1 MGLAGNAK
9 IELFGDALP
18 SDVLVQGFVA
28 SERLSQP
35 YRVTVEFVSEDT
47 SLVLHDLLRKR
58 LLLVL
63 TDARDRTRYFDGLVE
78 QAEFVRAVEQR
89 LVFSVTLRPAIS
101 ALAFRTDSRIFQDL
115 SIPDVVKKLLEEA
128 GLIENTDFKLT
139 RSYPAREFVV
149 QYRESTLDFV
159 HRLLEEVGIFYY
171 FCHDE
176 GGHRMVLAD
185 DPSRFE
191 PAPDDLLLSLSPELH
206 AGGEPLFSF
215 SQRRTLATTEVL
227 LRDFDFEK
235 PQLPAESTLSA
246 PDRVPA
252 LLYEYPGRF
261 LKSAEGNLLVRAR
274 LSAERAGARV
284 GTGASAAVGLR
295 PGQGVQVV
303 GGEHAELDGEWVVT
317 ELVTTGRQRDETGG
331 ENFDC
336 RNEFRAIPKHTA
348 YAPPR
353 VTPKP
358 RIAGL
363 QTAVV
368 TGDSN
373 ADQAIFTDNYGRI
386 KVRFHWD
393 RIGQKD
399 GTSSLWIRT
408 LQIPM
413 GGAMVLPRVGWE
425 VSVAFLEGDPDRP
438 VVLGRVYNGKFP
450 PPMSLP
456 GGKASGCLKSMSSPG
471 STGHNQISMGDSG
484 GSQGHGVQAQKDLN
498 IVIGHDCTETVA
510 VDDKHDVS
518 VSMVRS
524 IGANETISVGA
535 NQTVSVGK
543 NLSSKIGAGQT
554 ISVGANDQSNATGN
568 YLEKI
573 GGSRSYTVGSV
584 YLTICNGV
592 ELKCSGGYT
601 QSVGAAQ
608 LVVTGGD
615 LNDNVVGSTTSA
627 VAAARVHVVAG
638 NHGETVSGPKTET
651 VAGAALHMIKG
662 DSNVEAGA
670 AISNLV
676 GGIHLRQ
683 VGGDYSVKA
692 LTITLLG
699 ALGELKGGGSKLSLS
714 GGPVTLKGS
723 NVAVKAT
730 MIRRTGV
737 NLKIM

>member
-1 MGLAGNAK
+1 MGLVGNAK

-18 SDVLVQGFVA
+18 SDVLVQKFVA
-28 SERLSQP
+28 FERLSEP
-35 YRVTVEFVSEDT
+35 YRVVVEFVTEDT
-47 SLVLHDLLRKR
+47 GVILHELLRKR
-58 LLLVL
+58 ALLVV
-63 TDARDRTRYFDGLVE
+63 TDARGRARYFDGLVE
-78 QAEFVRAVEQR
+78 QADFLRAVEQR
-89 LVFSVTLRPAIS
+89 LVFSLILRPALS
-101 ALAFRTDSRIFQDL
+101 ALAFRTDSRIFQEL
-115 SIPDVVKKLLEEA
+115 SIPDIVKQLFAEV
-128 GLIENTDFKLT
+128 GLSETAEFKLT
-139 RSYPAREFVV
+139 RSYLPREFVV

-159 HRLLEEVGIFYY
+159 HRLLQEVGIFYF

-176 GGHRMVLAD
+176 TGHRMVLAD
-185 DPSRFE
+185 DASRFE

-206 AGGEPLFSF
+206 TGGEPLFSF
-215 SQRRTLATTEVL
+215 SQKRTLATTEVL

-235 PQLPAESTLSA
+235 PQLPPESTLSA
-246 PDRVPA
+246 ADRVPA

-261 LKSAEGNLLVRAR
+261 VKSAEGNLLVRAR
-274 LSAERAGARV
+274 LAAERARARV
-284 GTGASAAVGLR
+284 GVGVTAAVGLW
-295 PGQGVQVV
+295 PGQGVKVV
-303 GGEHAELDGEWVVT
+303 GGEHEELDGEWVVT
-317 ELVTTGRQRDETGG
+317 ELISAGRQRDETGS

-336 RNEFRAIPKHTA
+336 RNEFRAIPKQTA

-358 RIAGL
+358 RIAGI

-368 TGDSN
+368 TGDNN
-373 ADQAIFTDNYGRI
+373 ADQAIFTDSYGRI
-386 KVRFHWD
+386 KVRFPWD
-393 RIGQKD
+393 RIGQENA
-399 GTSSLWIRT
+399 GSSCWIRT

-484 GSQGHGVQAQKDLN
+484 GSQGHGMQAQKDLN
-498 IVIGHDCTETVA
+498 IVVGNDCTETVA

-554 ISVGANDQSNATGN
+554 ISVGANDDSNATGN
-568 YLEKI
+568 FLEKI

-584 YLTICNGV
+584 YLTISNGV
-592 ELKCSGGYT
+592 ELQCSGLT

-615 LNDNVVGSTTSA
+615 LNDSVVGSTTST
-627 VAAARVHVVAG
+627 VSAARVHVVAG
-638 NHGETVSGPKTET
+638 NHGETVSGAKTET
-651 VAGAALHMIKG
+651 IAGAALHMIKG
-662 DSNVEAGA
+662 DSNTEAAA

-699 ALGELKGGGSKLSLS
+699 AIGELKGGGSKVSLS

-723 NVAVKAT
+723 NVAIKAA